1 MACAPGGGAMSAL
14 RVGQLAWLALAL
26 LQVLWHGWLR
36 AAPPELIPVVLA
48 LALLPLALPLLA
60 RSAARR
66 LWWAAVAALLYFS
79 HGVMVAWAMHGL
91 PRALGCSELLLAL
104 LLIGATGAAGRR
116 AR

>member
-1 MACAPGGGAMSAL
+1 MSAL

-36 AAPPELIPVVLA
+36 APPPGLLPVVLV
-48 LALLPLALPLLA
+48 LAWLPLALPLLA

-91 PRALGCSELLLAL
+91 PRVLGWAELLLAL

>member
-1 MACAPGGGAMSAL
+1 MNAL
-14 RVGQLAWLALAL
+14 RIGQLAWLLLAL

-36 AAPPELIPVVLA
+36 APPPALLIAVLP

-60 RSAARR
+60 RDAQRR

-79 HGVMVAWAMHGL
+79 HGVMVVWAMHGL
-91 PRALGCSELLLAL
+91 PRALGWTELLLAV
-104 LLIGATGAAGRR
+104 LLIGATGATGRR